1 MPLPLAGLF
10 AGGFF
15 AKVLAF
21 VLAGVFVRIITALG
35 ITIIAFQ
42 GIDLLTTELENFV
55 NSSIALLDS
64 YIVSMLTISGFMFT
78 IQLLLSTIVGVLS
91 IKALTSAKRM
101 VFK

>member
-10 AGGFF
+10 AGGLF
-15 AKVLAF
+15 AKILAF
-21 VLAGVFVRIITALG
+21 VIAGVFVRIISALG

-42 GIDLLTTELENFV
+42 GIDLLVTALETFV
-55 NSSIALLDS
+55 NDSIALLDT
-64 YIVSMLTISGFMFT
+64 YLVTMLTISGFMFT
-78 IQLLLSTIVGVLS
+78 IQIILSTICGVLT